1 MLVLLFYSKKL
12 NFEYSPTVKAK
23 ITTSQSK
30 AVHVLLIKIKLP
42 FAGELHMLAFESP
55 PKYSSEE
62 IL

>member
-23 ITTSQSK
+23 ITTSQR
-30 AVHVLLIKIKLP
+30 
-42 FAGELHMLAFESP
+42 ELHMLAFESP